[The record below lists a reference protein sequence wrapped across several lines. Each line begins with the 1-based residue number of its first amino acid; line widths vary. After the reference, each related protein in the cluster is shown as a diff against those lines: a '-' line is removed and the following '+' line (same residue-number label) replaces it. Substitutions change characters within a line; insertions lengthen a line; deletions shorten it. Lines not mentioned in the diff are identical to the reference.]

1 MKMTNVPFG
10 PHGIRFILSV
20 AVLLLTSMLGTQAEV
35 FAQPTRIFD
44 DPTPAEFDF
53 FGGTVAISGDNVLIS
68 AVEDDTTGPNVGQAL
83 LFDAVTG
90 SLLQTFNDPTVTNQ
104 GQFGLSL
111 AIEGNNVLIG
121 DFVDNSIDGI
131 PAGQAHLFDA
141 ATGNLLQT
149 FDNPTRASSQRFGSS
164 VSINGNSA
172 LIGVPGS
179 TGDSGQARLFD
190 IVTGDLLQTFNNP
203 SPSVGDEFGG
213 SVVISGS
220 NVLIGASGDDTN
232 GPNVGQA
239 YLFDAVTGDLLQ
251 TFDDPTIT
259 SADFFGGSV
268 AISGNNVLIGASGDD
283 TNGSGQAYLF
293 DAVTGDLLQTFDDPT
308 TTFGDEFGS
317 SVSIRGNNVLI
328 GASDD
333 DTSGPNVGQAYLFD
347 AATGALLQIF
357 DDPTVTGGDRFGFS
371 VAISESNVLVGAL
384 GDNTN
389 GDFSGQAY
397 LFTIVPEPSTAML
410 LLLGLATGL
419 GRSRNRRHA

>member
-1 MKMTNVPFG
+1 MKMTTTPLG
-10 PHGIRFILSV
+10 SPSIRHFFLHFVIFSIS
-20 AVLLLTSMLGTQAEV
+20 LLVTQAEV
-35 FAQPTRIFD
+35 FADFVRTFD

-53 FGGTVAISGDNVLIS
+53 FGGTVAISGNNVLIS

-90 SLLQTFNDPTVTNQ
+90 NLLQTFNDPTVTSQ

-121 DFVDNSIDGI
+121 DFVDSSIDGI

-149 FDNPTRASSQRFGSS
+149 FDNPTRAFSQRFGSS
-164 VSINGNSA
+164 VSINGTSA
-172 LIGVPGS
+172 LIGVPGI

-213 SVVISGS
+213 SVVISGN

-232 GPNVGQA
+232 GTNVGQA

-251 TFDDPTIT
+251 TFDDPTVT
-259 SADFFGGSV
+259 SSDFFGGSV

-293 DAVTGDLLQTFDDPT
+293 DVVTGDLLQTFDDPT
-308 TTFGDEFGS
+308 ITFGDEFGS

-347 AATGALLQIF
+347 AVTGTLLQIF

-371 VAISESNVLVGAL
+371 VAISENNVLVGAL

-389 GDFSGQAY
+389 GSFSGQAH
-397 LFTIVPEPSTAML
+397 LFTIVPEPSTAL
-410 LLLGLATGL
+410 LLLMGFVASLR
-419 GRSRNRRHA
+419 GRRKRGV